1 MTDINKLAERL
12 RELSN
17 SSGWLF
23 VAADA
28 GGPVVSEHAEVNAE
42 TRAQIAM
49 HAVRLMRSGR
59 YRLARVLRA
68 DLVKDFPGVPEEA
81 IDRALATVARR
92 MLDAE
97 GAPC

>member
-1 MTDINKLAERL
+1 M
-12 RELSN
+12 
-17 SSGWLF
+17 
-23 VAADA
+23 
-28 GGPVVSEHAEVNAE
+28 SEHPEVSAE

-59 YRLARVLRA
+59 YRLARALRA
-68 DLVKDFPGVPEEA
+68 DLIKYFPGVPEDA

-97 GAPC
+97 GDPC